1 MDPRNSTNTTA
12 GAPGLD
18 GTANA
23 RFDPLRDNNTRIIDV
38 LYYDENDGTGS
49 YPHHATIYYKAVDIG
64 DGTTTPDF
72 SLTANAPTSATVTA
86 GSSASYVL
94 TLTALNGFSSGVS
107 LACSSLP
114 SGANCSFSPANPVT
128 PTSPGSSEIV
138 TISTAT
144 TTTAGTYTVTVTG
157 DVGIADPT
165 NDHAYTDGSGKSDT
179 QFQYWRIANQFFAQ
193 PGHLCRL
200 YHFGNT
206 AERLQ

>member
-64 DGTTTPDF
+64 DGATPGF
-72 SLTANAPTSATVTA
+72 SLTATAPTSATVTA

-94 TLTALNGFSSGVS
+94 ALTGQNGFSSGVS
-107 LACSSLP
+107 LACSTLP

-128 PTSPGSSEIV
+128 PTSPGTPEII
-138 TISTAT
+138 TNFNSIDNSRRNIHRYRH
-144 TTTAGTYTVTVTG
+144 GN
-157 DVGIADPT
+157 VGIADPT
-165 NDHAYTDGSGKSDT
+165 NGHADTDGSGKSDT
-179 QFQYWRIANQFFAQ
+179 QFQYWRIANKYYAK
-193 PGHLCRL
+193 PGLLCRVC
-200 YHFGNT
+200 HFGN
-206 AERLQ
+206 AAKRL